1 LLKSLIQSPYDALAA
16 NTWMTIEAASVRL
29 AGDIGLATVLGDSE
43 EGLSI
48 QEIADKTG
56 VDGAKLGLLVPN
68 ASNYF
73 SANPSCRACC

>member
-1 LLKSLIQSPYDALAA
+1 
-16 NTWMTIEAASVRL
+16 MTIEAASVRL

-43 EGLSI
+43 EGLNI

-56 VDGAKLGLLVPN
+56 VDGVKLGLLIPI

-73 SANPSCRACC
+73 STDSCRRARC